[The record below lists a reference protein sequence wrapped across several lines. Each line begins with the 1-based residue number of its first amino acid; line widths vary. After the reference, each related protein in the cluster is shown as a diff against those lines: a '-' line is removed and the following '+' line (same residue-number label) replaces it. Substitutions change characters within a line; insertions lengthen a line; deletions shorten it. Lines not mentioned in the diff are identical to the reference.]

1 MAFVKNLFDKNFL
14 EYASYVIRDRAI
26 PDLEDGLKPV
36 QRRIMHTLFEI
47 DDGKFHKV
55 ANVVGQCMK
64 YHPHGDASIGGALVV
79 LANKDIFIDKQG
91 NFGNIYTGDSASAPR
106 YIECR
111 CTPLSKDILYNPAIT
126 KFNPSYDGRGKEPVA
141 FRAKLPMVLIMG
153 AEGIA
158 VGMSTKIM
166 SHNIR
171 EVIDAEKKCLM
182 GEKFKLYPDFPT
194 GGLLDV
200 TDYDDGLGKI
210 ITRAKLDTSDPKRIV
225 VTELPFGSSTESLI
239 ASIENAAKS
248 GKVKISSISDF
259 TTDKVEIEIKLQRG
273 IYSEEVVDALY
284 AFTDCEQ
291 SISCNLLVINNNQ
304 PQVMT
309 VTDVIKA
316 HAKQLTQV
324 LKDELELERANL
336 NDKLHLRTLERIF
349 IEERIYKRIETIK
362 TADGVVKAV
371 ITGFEPFKA
380 ELLREITEEDVEHLL
395 RIPIRRISLYDINK
409 NRQEVEDI
417 KARLKEI
424 AKLLKNLRD
433 YAISYLDSVL
443 AKLDKTLTERKTKIT
458 NIETVDVREVVKRDT
473 ALRYDASTGYLGTA
487 VATGTEIMKV
497 TPFDRILIL
506 RKSGV
511 YIVCDVPEKLFV
523 DTGMWYCGLAD
534 KEELSK
540 VLFTV
545 IYRDPKTKYAYI
557 KRCRIEQFIMNR
569 DYMIVPD
576 GMQIAHIDTRE
587 KFSFVLKY
595 APKPRLKILEEK
607 FKAGDFEEKGVKA
620 QGVRLAVKE
629 VKGLT
634 LEKDTKKVKKEA
646 DPVEEKQDDM
656 PLFHQDE
663 EKKTPKGKAAV
674 KEAVRDSSRTKRSS
688 SKTDKIPE
696 AKKADTSKVSAA
708 SKNSGPSVKKE
719 TVKAAA
725 EPAKKQNKTPPASAK
740 KTEGK
745 AKVKAAV
752 KKTSSSAS
760 NTASKQKLK
769 KPAPQTKAGNKPV
782 EKKTVKTDK
791 KPGKK

>member
-166 SHNIR
+166 SRNIR

-200 TDYDDGLGKI
+200 TDYQDGLGKI
-210 ITRAKLDTSDPKRIV
+210 ITRAKLDTSDPKRIL

-291 SISCNLLVINNNQ
+291 SISCNLLVIHNNQ

-309 VTDVIKA
+309 VTDVIKS

-324 LKDELELERANL
+324 LKDELELERDNL

-362 TADGVVKAV
+362 TAEGVVKAV

-380 ELLREITEEDVEHLL
+380 ELLRDITEEDVEHLL
-395 RIPIRRISLYDINK
+395 KIPIRRISLYDINK
-409 NRQEVEDI
+409 NRQEVEAI

-487 VATGTEIMKV
+487 VSTGTELMKV

-511 YIVCDVPEKLFV
+511 YMVCDVPEKLFV

-540 VLFTV
+540 VLFTI

-557 KRCRIEQFIMNR
+557 KRCRIEQFILNR

-595 APKPRLKILEEK
+595 VPKPRLKILEEK
-607 FKAGDFEEKGVKA
+607 FKAGDYEEKGLKA

-634 LEKDTKKVKKEA
+634 LEKETKKAVKEPETA
-646 DPVEEKQDDM
+646 VEETKDDM
-656 PLFHQDE
+656 PLFTQAE
-663 EKKTPKGKAAV
+663 EKKTPKGKTDVKKAV
-674 KEAVRDSSRTKRSS
+674 KNASKAQPASKKTSVKDTGAKTKTAAKAKGTPTAKAKGIPATKANATSAVKS
-688 SKTDKIPE
+688 
-696 AKKADTSKVSAA
+696 TSKQ
-708 SKNSGPSVKKE
+708 

-725 EPAKKQNKTPPASAK
+725 KKSAQAVTSGKKDSGAASKETAK
-740 KTEGK
+740 KT
-745 AKVKAAV
+745 
-752 KKTSSSAS
+752 
-760 NTASKQKLK
+760 
-769 KPAPQTKAGNKPV
+769 
-782 EKKTVKTDK
+782 
-791 KPGKK
+791 GKK